1 MVGAYTIMADFQP
14 AVAITLQ
21 NEGGFFHNPVTG
33 EIVNHGITLTFVQSS
48 GYKADADE
56 VFIQNLST
64 AEASA
69 IYQTYFWNR
78 YSMGSI
84 GHQGLA
90 NKVFDLTVN
99 MGPAAL
105 KLLQSAVN
113 ACGGQCGVDGVLGP
127 ISIGQINAL
136 DPVKLL
142 AEFKEVAAQRYQQI
156 AANNTKLTSD
166 LTGWLS
172 RLNS

>member
-1 MVGAYTIMADFQP
+1 MAEFQP
-14 AVAITLQ
+14 AVTITLK

-33 EIVNHGITLTFVQSS
+33 EIVNHGVTLAFVQSS
-48 GYKADADE
+48 GYKPDADE
-56 VFIQNLST
+56 AFIQNLST

-78 YSMGSI
+78 YSLGAIDDQS
-84 GHQGLA
+84 LA

-99 MGPAAL
+99 MGPAAQ

-113 ACGGQCGVDGVLGP
+113 CCGGQCAEDGVLGP
-127 ISIGQINAL
+127 LSLAQINAL

-142 AEFKEVAAQRYQQI
+142 AEFKAAAAKRYQHI
-156 AANNTKLTSD
+156 AANNTQLAGD
-166 LTGWLS
+166 LPGWLS

>member
-1 MVGAYTIMADFQP
+1 MAEFQP
-14 AVAITLQ
+14 AVTITLQ
-21 NEGGFFHNPVTG
+21 HEGSFFHNPVTG
-33 EIVNHGITLTFVQSS
+33 EIVNHGVTLKFVCSS
-48 GYKADADE
+48 GYKPDADE
-56 VFIQNLST
+56 QFIRNLST

-78 YSMGSI
+78 YSLGSI
-84 GHQGLA
+84 ADQGLA

-113 ACGGQCGVDGVLGP
+113 ACGGQCAVDGVLGP
-127 ISIGQINAL
+127 ISFAQINAL
-136 DPVKLL
+136 YPVKLL
-142 AEFKEVAAQRYQQI
+142 AEFKALAAQRYRRI
-156 AANNTKLTSD
+156 AANNPQLAGD

>member
-1 MVGAYTIMADFQP
+1 MADFQP

-48 GYKADADE
+48 GYKPDADE
-56 VFIQNLST
+56 AFIQNLGV

-69 IYQTYFWNR
+69 IYRTYFWNR
-78 YSMGSI
+78 YSTGSI
-84 GHQGLA
+84 ADQSLA

-113 ACGGQCGVDGVLGP
+113 ACGGQCAADGVLGP
-127 ISIGQINAL
+127 ISIAQINAL
-136 DPVKLL
+136 DPAQLL
-142 AEFKEVAAQRYQQI
+142 AEFKQLAAQRYQQI
-156 AANNTKLTSD
+156 ASNNARLAGD

>member
-1 MVGAYTIMADFQP
+1 MQEHTPIMADFQS

-21 NEGGFFHNPVTG
+21 NEGGFFHNQATG
-33 EIVNHGITLTFVQSS
+33 EIVNHGITLAFVRSS
-48 GYKADADE
+48 GYKPDADE
-56 VFIQNLST
+56 DFIQNLST

-78 YSMGSI
+78 YSIGSI
-84 GHQGLA
+84 DGQSLA

-105 KLLQSAVN
+105 KVLQSAVN
-113 ACGGQCGVDGVLGP
+113 ACGGQCAVDGVLGP
-127 ISIGQINAL
+127 VSIAQINAL
-136 DPVKLL
+136 DAAQLL
-142 AEFKEVAAQRYQQI
+142 AEFKQLAAQRYQHI
-156 AANNTKLTSD
+156 AANNQQLAGD

>member
-1 MVGAYTIMADFQP
+1 MADFQP

-21 NEGGFFHNPVTG
+21 HEGGFYHNPVTG
-33 EIVNHGITLTFVQSS
+33 EIVNHGVTLTFVQSS
-48 GYKADADE
+48 GYKPDADE
-56 VFIQNLST
+56 AFIQNLSV

-69 IYQTYFWNR
+69 IYQKYFWNR
-78 YSMGSI
+78 YSLGSI
-84 GHQGLA
+84 GDQDLA
-90 NKVFDLTVN
+90 NKAFDLTVN

-113 ACGGQCGVDGVLGP
+113 ACGGQCAVDGALGP

-142 AEFKEVAAQRYQQI
+142 AEFKNQATQRYQQI
-156 AANNTKLTSD
+156 AANNTQLAGD
-166 LTGWLS
+166 LTGWLA
-172 RLNS
+172 RLDS

>member
-1 MVGAYTIMADFQP
+1 MADFQP
-14 AVAITLQ
+14 AVTLTLQ
-21 NEGGFFHNPVTG
+21 HEGGFYHNPVTG
-33 EIVNHGITLTFVQSS
+33 EIVNHGITLVFVRSS
-48 GYKADADE
+48 GYKPDADE
-56 VFIQNLST
+56 DFIQNLST

-84 GHQGLA
+84 GDQSLA

-113 ACGGQCGVDGVLGP
+113 ACGGQCAVDGVLGP
-127 ISIGQINAL
+127 ISIAQINAL
-136 DPVKLL
+136 DAVQLL
-142 AEFKEVAAQRYQQI
+142 SQYKQQAAQRYQQI
-156 AANNTKLTSD
+156 AADNTELAGD

-172 RLNS
+172 RLNA

>member
-1 MVGAYTIMADFQP
+1 MAEFQP
-14 AVAITLQ
+14 AVTITLQ
-21 NEGGFFHNPVTG
+21 NEGGFYHNPVTG
-33 EIVNHGITLTFVQSS
+33 EIVNHGVTLAFVQSS
-48 GYKADADE
+48 GYKPDADE
-56 VFIQNLST
+56 AFIQNLGT

-78 YSMGSI
+78 YSVGSI
-84 GHQGLA
+84 GDQSLA

-113 ACGGQCGVDGVLGP
+113 GCGGECAVDGVLGP
-127 ISIGQINAL
+127 ISLAQINAL

-142 AEFKEVAAQRYQQI
+142 AEFKAVAAGRYRQI
-156 AANNTKLTSD
+156 AANNPKLAGD

>member
-1 MVGAYTIMADFQP
+1 MADFQQ

-33 EIVNHGITLTFVQSS
+33 EIVNHGITLTFVQGS
-48 GYKADADE
+48 GYKPDADE
-56 VFIQNLST
+56 AFIQNLSI

-84 GHQGLA
+84 GDQDLA
-90 NKVFDLTVN
+90 NKAFDLTVN

-113 ACGGQCGVDGVLGP
+113 ACGGQCAVDGVLGP
-127 ISIGQINAL
+127 ISIAQINAL

-142 AEFKEVAAQRYQQI
+142 AEFKALAEQRYQQI
-156 AANNTKLTSD
+156 AANNAQLAGD
-166 LTGWLS
+166 LTGWLA

>member
-1 MVGAYTIMADFQP
+1 
-14 AVAITLQ
+14 VAITLQ
-21 NEGGFFHNPVTG
+21 NEGGFFHNMVTG

-48 GYKADADE
+48 GYKPDGDE
-56 VFIQNLST
+56 AFIQNLSVG
-64 AEASA
+64 EASA

-78 YSMGSI
+78 YFMGSI
-84 GHQGLA
+84 GDQSLA

-113 ACGGQCGVDGVLGP
+113 AGGGQCAVDGVLGP
-127 ISIGQINAL
+127 ISIAQINAL
-136 DPVKLL
+136 DPVQLL
-142 AEFKEVAAQRYQQI
+142 AGFKQLAAQRYQQI
-156 AANNTKLTSD
+156 AANNAQVAGD

>member
-1 MVGAYTIMADFQP
+1 MAEFQP
-14 AVAITLQ
+14 AVTTTLQ
-21 NEGGFFHNPVTG
+21 NEGGFFHNQVTG
-33 EIVNHGITLTFVQSS
+33 EIVNHGITLKFVQSS
-48 GYKADADE
+48 GYKPGADE
-56 VFIQNLST
+56 AFIRNLST

-78 YSMGSI
+78 YSLGSI
-84 GHQGLA
+84 ADQSLA

-105 KLLQSAVN
+105 KLLQTAVN
-113 ACGGQCGVDGVLGP
+113 ACGGQCAVDGVLGP
-127 ISIGQINAL
+127 VSFAQINAL

-142 AEFKEVAAQRYQQI
+142 AEFKAVTAERYRQI
-156 AANNTKLTSD
+156 AANNPQLAGD

>member
-1 MVGAYTIMADFQP
+1 MAEFEP
-14 AVAITLQ
+14 AVTITLQ
-21 NEGGFFHNPVTG
+21 NEGGFFHNQVTG
-33 EIVNHGITLTFVQSS
+33 EIVNHGVTLTFVRSS
-48 GYKADADE
+48 GYKPDADE
-56 VFIQNLST
+56 DFIRNLSA

-69 IYQTYFWNR
+69 IYRTYFWDR
-78 YSMGSI
+78 YHIGSI
-84 GHQGLA
+84 DDRSLA

-99 MGPAAL
+99 MGPGTL

-113 ACGGQCGVDGVLGP
+113 ACGGQCAVDGVLGP
-127 ISIGQINAL
+127 ISISQINAL

-142 AEFKEVAAQRYQQI
+142 AEYKDLAAQRYHQI
-156 AANNTKLTSD
+156 AAGNQELAGD